1 MLGVLLLYLPLL
13 IFFFTYCIGMIYSIG
28 NAYFSP
34 LDLKQ
39 KSSCRFCFRW
49 HYLYLWAQRQYSN
62 LAYSDLQSRV
72 HIVLRG
78 KGERFLCLVCF
89 RKHSI
94 STWKKQNQKTFLQPW
109 GQKMLCF
116 AHGIS
121 AHNGTRLRNKVLF
134 ASTKESPNNRYSY
147 RFVCLTSFGSS
158 MSIKHIRYKKN
169 DAGMDNVCIFQYHP
183 F

>member
-1 MLGVLLLYLPLL
+1 MGNKFCIPEVILCAWGTSPVSSASDL
-13 IFFFTYCIGMIYSIG
+13 FFTYCIGMIYSIG

-39 KSSCRFCFRW
+39 KSSCRFCFRRN
-49 HYLYLWAQRQYSN
+49 YLYLWAQRQYSS

-109 GQKMLCF
+109 VNTDTDSQLSSLRSEDALLCSRHKC
-116 AHGIS
+116 APWHEVKKQS
-121 AHNGTRLRNKVLF
+121 
-134 ASTKESPNNRYSY
+134 
-147 RFVCLTSFGSS
+147 SFCFYQGVS
-158 MSIKHIRYKKN
+158 
-169 DAGMDNVCIFQYHP
+169 Q
-183 F
+183 